1 MRILCVAFCVLLP
14 SMSQADDWSPPKNP
28 NVDTI
33 RAEAQQDRKEGR
45 YEVAL
50 QKHIWYHENALQL
63 GKGQGGVR
71 LSFVLSDWL
80 ELGEVYPPA
89 LEAMRQVRDET
100 EKRIRDKDRVRVA
113 FLDFHDFVALNRT
126 LRQQKRTAETFQWLD
141 ETDPEDAQRVFG
153 VAKPAIIKEKLYELY
168 AKYIDVEG
176 DLERIR
182 RNYADGLKLAQE
194 RFGESHREYTEKKF
208 LNSATTLVAV
218 LVQVDRKAEAE
229 QVAEAVRGF
238 VSQEK
243 LVEKLNSQLESAL
256 SGIVPKPWP

>member
-80 ELGEVYPPA
+80 EL
-89 LEAMRQVRDET
+89 
-100 EKRIRDKDRVRVA
+100 
-113 FLDFHDFVALNRT
+113 
-126 LRQQKRTAETFQWLD
+126 
-141 ETDPEDAQRVFG
+141 
-153 VAKPAIIKEKLYELY
+153 
-168 AKYIDVEG
+168 
-176 DLERIR
+176 
-182 RNYADGLKLAQE
+182 
-194 RFGESHREYTEKKF
+194 
-208 LNSATTLVAV
+208 
-218 LVQVDRKAEAE
+218 
-229 QVAEAVRGF
+229 
-238 VSQEK
+238 
-243 LVEKLNSQLESAL
+243 
-256 SGIVPKPWP
+256 